1 MFYYTKLV
9 VFKPVGLT
17 LTSIDL
23 NHVVYQAS
31 LWLTINNHRYR
42 LSIGSLLYLFQCY
55 FRSWFYTQALRHN
68 RGKPR
73 G

>member
-23 NHVVYQAS
+23 NHVVNQAS
-31 LWLTINNHRYR
+31 LWLTINNHQYR
-42 LSIGSLLYLFQCY
+42 LSSILPFMFSNYISLVGFTLK
-55 FRSWFYTQALRHN
+55 R
-68 RGKPR
+68 
-73 G
+73 